1 MKHLVLVFL
10 IFGCLSTQLFS
21 QSTTYCLSGRFAEFD
36 FYSPLAIVSQYDISY
51 GSNLDYLGANTDLKL
66 DIHYPNPS
74 IDPLPQRPLVVLVHG
89 GSFYTGSKSDF
100 TAYAQQ
106 LARKGYV
113 AASVE
118 YRLGWN
124 YLGNGS
130 ACSGDMN
137 GFRYAMY
144 RALQDVNAAIR
155 FLSYH
160 ASNYGI
166 DPNNVFLL
174 GQSAGAFTVLN
185 AAFLDQ
191 TEANLLYPSAYVD
204 LGSIDSASNAWQ
216 ATYQLKGVFN
226 WCGGVLDTTILD
238 ANEQIPV
245 LSMHGLLDN
254 VVPVDTGTFLYCYN
268 AANPYVFVYG
278 PQAMHKRL
286 MQQGICSETNYDAAG
301 MHCVYPSL
309 DPLVY
314 VPAKYTC
321 FFKNI
326 LCGNCTTVN
335 ATGYNQSSCM
345 DSAPLQNAQ
354 YEFDTNR
361 MQVYPNPAFDYLL
374 VQTSGKELN
383 ESSIRILDITG
394 RAIAVSKG
402 IHRKAHELTIDVK
415 ALRPGYYFISLQDI
429 SGRTQSRLFIKQ

>member
-1 MKHLVLVFL
+1 MRPFALVCLVFS
-10 IFGCLSTQLFS
+10 FLSKELFS
-21 QSTTYCLSGRFAEFD
+21 QSTAYCLSGRFAEYD

-51 GSNLDYLGANTDLKL
+51 GANLNYQGANTDLKL

-113 AASVE
+113 AACVE

-137 GFRYAMY
+137 SFRYAMY

-155 FLSYH
+155 FLSFH

-166 DPNNVFLL
+166 DANNVFLL

-191 TEANLLYPSAYVD
+191 TEANQLYPSAYVD
-204 LGSIDSASNAWQ
+204 LGSIDSATNTVQ
-216 ATYQLKGVFN
+216 ANYQLKGVFN

-268 AANPYVFVYG
+268 TTNPYVFVYG

-286 MQQGICSETNYDAAG
+286 MHQGLCSETNFDAAG

-335 ATGYNQSSCM
+335 FTGYNQSSCM
-345 DSAPLQNAQ
+345 DTAPLQSAQ

-361 MQVYPNPAFDYLL
+361 MQVYPNPASDYLF
-374 VQTSGKELN
+374 VYTSTRELQA
-383 ESSIRILDITG
+383 SSIRILDITG
-394 RAIAVSKG
+394 RSLDVSEG
-402 IHRKAHELTIDVK
+402 IRRKAHELSIDVK
-415 ALRPGYYFISLQDI
+415 ALRPGYYFISLQDA
-429 SGRTQSRLFIKQ
+429 SVGSQTRLFIKQ

>member
-1 MKHLVLVFL
+1 MKHFVLVILF
-10 IFGCLSTQLFS
+10 FGCTSKELFS
-21 QSTTYCLSGRFAEFD
+21 QSTSYCLSGRFAEYD

-66 DIHYPNPS
+66 DIHFPNPS
-74 IDPLPQRPLVVLVHG
+74 VDPLSQRPLVVLVHG
-89 GSFYTGSKSDF
+89 GSFYSGSKSDF
-100 TAYAQQ
+100 TTYAQQ

-155 FLSYH
+155 FLSFH
-160 ASNYGI
+160 AADYGI

-191 TEANLLYPSAYVD
+191 SEANLLYPSAYVD
-204 LGSIDSASNAWQ
+204 LGSIDSASNSLQ
-216 ATYQLKGVFN
+216 ANFSLKGVFN
-226 WCGGVLDTTILD
+226 WCGGVLDTAILD
-238 ANEQIPV
+238 DNEQIPV

-254 VVPVDTGTFLYCYN
+254 IVPVDTGTFLYCYN
-268 AANPYVFVYG
+268 TANPYVFVYG

-345 DSAPLQNAQ
+345 DTAPLHIPEQG
-354 YEFDTNR
+354 FDTGR
-361 MQVYPNPAFDYLL
+361 IQVYPNPGSDYLM
-374 VQTSGKELN
+374 VHVNGMEFQA
-383 ESSIRILDITG
+383 SSVSILDIAG
-394 RAIAVSKG
+394 RSMMVPTWTQQN
-402 IHRKAHELTIDVK
+402 AHELSIDIK
-415 ALRPGYYFISLQDI
+415 ALRPGYYFISLCDA
-429 SGRTQSRLFIKQ
+429 SGGTQTRLFIKQ